1 MKNEEGRGIMTKIAK
16 LDQKDKFIGLRAKE
30 VPYEQIALQLGVSKP
45 TLIKW
50 GKDMEIEISNR
61 RALELEALQD
71 KYYVSKKKRVEFFGE
86 QLNRLYAELQ
96 ERDLAEIPTEK
107 LLDLTMKTMA
117 SLKQEETSISLKE
130 KKSME
135 DSLMDSFDETVVE
148 WRA

>member
-1 MKNEEGRGIMTKIAK
+1 MTKIAK
-16 LDQKDKFIGLRAKE
+16 LDQKDQFIGLRAKE

-96 ERDLAEIPTEK
+96 ERDLSEIPTER
-107 LLDLTMKTMA
+107 LFDLTMKTMA
-117 SLKQEETSISLKE
+117 SLKQEETPINLKE
-130 KKSME
+130 KKSLQ
-135 DSLMDSFDETVVE
+135 DSLMDAFDETVVE